1 MDDRIRKLVAT
12 LDTKD
17 DKRRMAA
24 LQELLELT
32 ETRVAWIY
40 DVWDPLLSK
49 LDSENS
55 YQRSIAIKLL
65 CNLAKSDSQKR
76 LKSDIGRVL
85 AHTADEKFITS
96 RQCIQSVWKL
106 AAAGRDAAA
115 QVADHL
121 EERFAAC
128 KAEKHPNLLRQDI
141 VGSMS
146 ALSHL
151 TGNRDI
157 IERVKKLIQTE
168 ENAAYRKRYAAVLS
182 PE

>member
-1 MDDRIRKLVAT
+1 MDDRIRTLVAT

-32 ETRVAWIY
+32 EAKVPWIY
-40 DVWDPLLSK
+40 DVWDALLAK

-55 YQRSIAIKLL
+55 YQRSIAIMLL
-65 CNLAKSDSQKR
+65 CNLAKSDTRKR
-76 LKSDIGRVL
+76 LKGDIGKVL

-96 RQCIQSVWKL
+96 RQCIQNIWKL
-106 AAAGRDAAA
+106 AAAGTDAAS

-121 EERFAAC
+121 EERFVAC
-128 KAEKHPNLLRQDI
+128 KAEKHSNLLRQDI

-146 ALSHL
+146 AISRL
-151 TGNRDI
+151 TGNEDVA
-157 IERVKKLIQTE
+157 ERARKLIQTE
-168 ENAAYRKRYAAVLS
+168 ETEAYRRRYMGALS
-182 PE
+182 AG